1 MPDICWDRCGEYNP
15 CNRRKKR
22 IKYEGTRAVLLCYA
36 VIIPLLVA
44 FVTVGLHTE
53 LNSMEIEYIF
63 YMCFVAQCPTWW
75 NVFVQVCWTVVKY
88 LSPAFLVSMAAAI
101 FVNVSHSR

>member
-1 MPDICWDRCGEYNP
+1 MNTAPATAE
-15 CNRRKKR
+15 KKR

-36 VIIPLLVA
+36 AIIPLLVA

-63 YMCFVAQCPTWW
+63 YSCFVDQCPTWW
-75 NVFVQVCWTVVKY
+75 NVFVQVCWTVAKY

-101 FVNVSHSR
+101 FVDVSNSR